1 MDGLCGDNCR
11 WQSGT
16 NKQTRDLMKSTSLTQ
31 LISNICS
38 GTYSQSEL
46 LQFINLAQKISLS
59 YLKFQEL
66 LGKRISGERV
76 EAEGE
81 LDDLAID
88 CIAELFGTDGNG
100 NFPQLKKYYELKIA
114 ELPEVNDAEVLV
126 LTRRLI
132 IRKTKQELS
141 RIFRERDPEGAKIV
155 RNIKVAV
162 RSCEKLRVFRDMGKE
177 FVFYTNG
184 GNFHEANWNGELIA
198 HLRKDKPPIP
208 EDILH
213 TRFLDIYSPNDSVS
227 TSIKKLLEF
236 IYGLDGFQNC
246 LPMEAIIKLMRSIKF
261 EAFRERLLTEETE
274 ATPLDHLE
282 SKEIESYIGVVM
294 QDIWD
299 KIQSQYIDTGKLE
312 ETKADI
318 YSKALRDVLYDLIQ
332 KKDNSSYFRNLKY
345 YLPELSQRE
354 YRQQERSVFEYLAKV
369 AKREFRKH
377 LKELL

>member
-1 MDGLCGDNCR
+1 MGCGNNSR

-16 NKQTRDLMKSTSLTQ
+16 SKQTRDLMKSISLTQ
-31 LISNICS
+31 LVSNICV
-38 GTYSQSEL
+38 GNYCQADL

-66 LGKRISGERV
+66 LGKRISGEQV
-76 EAEGE
+76 ESDGE
-81 LDDLAID
+81 LEDLAID

-100 NFPQLKKYYELKIA
+100 RFPQLKKYYEQKIA
-114 ELPEVNDAEVLV
+114 ELVEVNDAEVMV

-155 RNIKVAV
+155 RNIKVAI
-162 RSCEKLRVFRDMGKE
+162 RSSEKLQVYRDMGKE

-184 GNFHEANWNGELIA
+184 AQIAEATWGRELVA
-198 HLRKDKPPIP
+198 HLRKDRPPIP
-208 EDILH
+208 EDLLH
-213 TRFLDIYSPNDSVS
+213 ARFLDIYSPNDSVS
-227 TSIKKLLEF
+227 TAIRKLLEF
-236 IYGLDGFQNC
+236 VHSLDDFQNC
-246 LPMEAIIKLMRSIKF
+246 LPMDAIIKLLRSIKF
-261 EAFRERLLTEETE
+261 EAFRERLLNEDLEP
-274 ATPLDHLE
+274 TPLDHLE

-294 QDIWD
+294 NDIRQ
-299 KIQSQYIDTGKLE
+299 KIQDQYVDTGKLDDSRA
-312 ETKADI
+312 ET
-318 YSKALRDVLYDLIQ
+318 YYKALRDVLYDLIQ
-332 KKDNSSYFRNLKY
+332 KKDNSSYYRNLKF